1 MFKIRI
7 FFSVIFFSLLLVGTS
22 FVKNQTREIEKKI
35 FKISK
40 IIYLKKKDL
49 NGSQLDF
56 FYLSSPSILEKKI
69 EDLDL
74 NDYSVMN
81 RSRVF
86 LNMPS
91 FLAIQNNVAYDRQN
105 EKKIQKK

>member
-91 FLAIQNNVAYDRQN
+91 FLAIQNKVAYDRQN